1 MRKLFVLMSLLVL
14 ASMLLAACGGAAPTS
29 APAEEPAATDAPAE
43 PAATDAPAEPAA
55 TGPKSA
61 DPTVLNV
68 ADADISIDTLDPA
81 LAYDTASGKSSRTPM
96 IPWCSM
102 MAKPPTS
109 SFPGLQSPRKTPRMA
124 RPGPSRSARV
134 SSSTTAMT

>member
-29 APAEEPAATDAPAE
+29 APAEEPAEPAATDAPAE

-61 DPTVLNV
+61 DPNTLTRANS
-68 ADADISIDTLDPA
+68 DISIDTLDPA
-81 LAYDTASGKSSRTPM
+81 LAYDTASD
-96 IPWCSM
+96 
-102 MAKPPTS
+102 
-109 SFPGLQSPRKTPRMA
+109 GLIQNIYETLVFYDGISY
-124 RPGPSRSARV
+124 
-134 SSSTTAMT
+134 